1 MYAEILSIEW
11 KARLRV
17 FRDYLKSVM
26 FLPFPTLGYIGMA
39 ARGVLS
45 SVPFSPINLDKCL
58 PNQPRQMPFYSCDGR
73 GVGAFASNCPIAG
86 SGCRPIGGALHTW
99 HSLSECETSTII
111 SISTQEPNGISAP
124 PW

>member
-45 SVPFSPINLDKCL
+45 SVPFSPINLDKCPSTAAMDVELARL
-58 PNQPRQMPFYSCDGR
+58 PATARLPALDAGR
-73 GVGAFASNCPIAG
+73 F
-86 SGCRPIGGALHTW
+86 GCSSYLAL
-99 HSLSECETSTII
+99 
-111 SISTQEPNGISAP
+111 AD
-124 PW
+124 

>member
-11 KARLRV
+11 QARLLV

-45 SVPFSPINLDKCL
+45 SVPFSLINLDKGLLQLRWTWSWRVCKQL
-58 PNQPRQMPFYSCDGR
+58 PD
-73 GVGAFASNCPIAG
+73 
-86 SGCRPIGGALHTW
+86 CRLWMQADSWCSSYLAL
-99 HSLSECETSTII
+99 
-111 SISTQEPNGISAP
+111 AV
-124 PW
+124 

>member
-11 KARLRV
+11 QARLLV

-45 SVPFSPINLDKCL
+45 SVPFSLINLDKGLLQLRWTWSWHVCQQL
-58 PNQPRQMPFYSCDGR
+58 PD
-73 GVGAFASNCPIAG
+73 
-86 SGCRPIGGALHTW
+86 CRLWMQADSWCSSYLAL
-99 HSLSECETSTII
+99 
-111 SISTQEPNGISAP
+111 AV
-124 PW
+124 